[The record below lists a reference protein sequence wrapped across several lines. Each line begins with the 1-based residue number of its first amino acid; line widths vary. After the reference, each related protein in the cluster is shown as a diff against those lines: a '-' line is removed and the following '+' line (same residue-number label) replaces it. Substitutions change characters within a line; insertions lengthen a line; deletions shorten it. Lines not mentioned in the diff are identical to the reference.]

1 MDKQYH
7 VRDFLANFRIHANA
21 KSSTINHIGRKE
33 HQGIMRRYI
42 SKDLNK
48 WILKY
53 SKFICTIRRFYKY
66 IIQGDTD
73 YILKGFIRR
82 TINYGKKK

>member
-1 MDKQYH
+1 MK
-7 VRDFLANFRIHANA
+7 DFLANFRIYVNA
-21 KSSTINHIGRKE
+21 KSSTINHIGCKE
-33 HQGIMRRYI
+33 HQGIMRCYI

-48 WILKY
+48 WNLKY
-53 SKFICTIRRFYKY
+53 NKFICTTRRFYRY
-66 IIQGDTD
+66 IIQGDIN